1 MDAARRELYE
11 EVGRDDLPIGPCIW
25 RRTVTFTWEQW
36 RVQQEEYTFLVEP
49 SGPFEAVTLHPDEE
63 PITGSAWLTIPHL
76 RALAEVVVSGRP
88 RGSPRAALHQRRAA
102 RADPPGRRGRGLTC
116 RCSPLRSP
124 DAGARD
130 RRLAGRVPSD
140 ARRTATR
147 SLRAR
152 SHRPARSARAHQHP
166 IGAHDRYAGVDRR
179 RRARSGLAHAPG
191 PLRAPRPCRGAAT
204 GRPSHGGGRG
214 RVRAGVHFRSRRKNH
229 SRCSRQRPSGAN
241 RRWITPSYST
251 RIGSPTFC
259 VNTFQW
265 TKARSPSIPTTS

>member
-1 MDAARRELYE
+1 M
-11 EVGRDDLPIGPCIW
+11 
-25 RRTVTFTWEQW
+25 
-36 RVQQEEYTFLVEP
+36 QQEEHTFLVET
-49 SGPFEAVTLHPDEE
+49 SGPFEAVTHHPDEE
-63 PITGSAWLTIPHL
+63 PITGSA
-76 RALAEVVVSGRP
+76 LAQDPRPTSARRSRVSGRP
-88 RGSPRAALHQRRAA
+88 RGSPRAALHQRRAD
-102 RADPPGRRGRGLTC
+102 RADPPRRCGRGLTC

-130 RRLAGRVPSD
+130 RRLAGRVPPD
-140 ARRTATR
+140 PRRTAAGA
-147 SLRAR
+147 LGAR
-152 SHRPARSARAHQHP
+152 SHRHTRSARAHQRP
-166 IGAHDRYAGVDRR
+166 VGAHDRYAGVDRR

-214 RVRAGVHFRSRRKNH
+214 RVRAGLHFRSRRKNH
-229 SRCSRQRPSGAN
+229 SRYSEQRPSVAN

-251 RIGSPTFC
+251 RIGFPTFC